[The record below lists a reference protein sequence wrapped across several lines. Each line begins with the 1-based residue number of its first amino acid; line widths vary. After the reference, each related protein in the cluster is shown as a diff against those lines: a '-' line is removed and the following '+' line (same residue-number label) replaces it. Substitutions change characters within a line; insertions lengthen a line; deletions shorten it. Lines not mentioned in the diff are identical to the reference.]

1 MRKFTKEIS
10 ALLATLAVGA
20 SATAATAAS
29 EDAVRTAGVAL
40 NQDCENDTY
49 TEGVAIAETTTTT
62 AASTTPMFIGTTVYR
77 TSETTA
83 PIETMPTIGTMV
95 YDPKT
100 TTTSSTTSAPIYTV
114 GTTYIAAK
122 STTTS
127 TTTTS
132 APTETPLIGTTIND
146 HSIMYGDVNIDQR
159 VSVADSVTILQHI
172 GNKDKYPLSNEAK
185 ECGDCYNTGDG
196 LTANDALTIQKIDA
210 GLISETDLPVMPK

>member
-62 AASTTPMFIGTTVYR
+62 A
-77 TSETTA
+77 
-83 PIETMPTIGTMV
+83 PIEIMPTIGTMV

-146 HSIMYGDVNIDQR
+146 HSIIYGDVNTDQQ
-159 VSVADSVTILQHI
+159 VSIADSVTILQHI

-210 GLISETDLPVMPK
+210 GLISETDLPVMPE

>member
-62 AASTTPMFIGTTVYR
+62 A
-77 TSETTA
+77 
-83 PIETMPTIGTMV
+83 PIEIMPTIGTMV

-122 STTTS
+122 SSTTS

-146 HSIMYGDVNIDQR
+146 HSIMYGDVNTDQR
-159 VSVADSVTILQHI
+159 VSIADSVTILQHI

-210 GLISETDLPVMPK
+210 GLISETDLPVMPE

>member
-62 AASTTPMFIGTTVYR
+62 A
-77 TSETTA
+77 
-83 PIETMPTIGTMV
+83 PIEIMPTIGTMV

-114 GTTYIAAK
+114 GTTYITTK
-122 STTTS
+122 PTTTS

-159 VSVADSVTILQHI
+159 VSIADSVTILQHI

-210 GLISETDLPVMPK
+210 GLISETDLPVMPE

>member
-49 TEGVAIAETTTTT
+49 TEGVAIAETTT
-62 AASTTPMFIGTTVYR
+62 
-77 TSETTA
+77 TTA

-210 GLISETDLPVMPK
+210 GLISETDLPVMPE